1 MICCLLGFKANFMV
15 RIHYWKCLV
24 IAVADIYR
32 LRLNKRNCKANENG
46 NLQCWCKGI
55 LRLLELDC
63 LGRDFQKQPY
73 SYMELKVLY
82 LGSWMPRSFVSSTKG
97 DFFFSS
103 SSFLHMVHHLND
115 CIGFM
120 NPMKN
125 YEKRIHKYCWIPQAE
140 TQMLLSWRGGT
151 ESKILNVIKLLI
163 FRALRAE

>member
-97 DFFFSS
+97 DFFFFLFFLSPYGSS
-103 SSFLHMVHHLND
+103 LKQLHRIYESHEKLWKENTQILLNSPSWD
-115 CIGFM
+115 SDVV
-120 NPMKN
+120 
-125 YEKRIHKYCWIPQAE
+125 ELKRWDWK
-140 TQMLLSWRGGT
+140 
-151 ESKILNVIKLLI
+151 
-163 FRALRAE
+163 